1 MKTINYS
8 KQSALGYAGLA
19 LLRNWL
25 IGKNSSIASI
35 FNEIST
41 ITKKQPNALEKI
53 DIKTKAVEHDIK
65 AGYKIWSKIY
75 DTEENILIEIEEPI
89 VKKLLEKYSLGEVVD
104 LGCGTGRYSLYLDS
118 LGHSVTGIDISEDMI
133 NLARTKSK
141 KVRFVQGDMRKLPFG
156 DNEFDFAVSGLAIH
170 YVKNLEETIKEFS
183 RVLKPGGQLIIS
195 SIHPWMV
202 ALGVHAEF
210 HDKKSGW
217 GFIRDNILWHSSYIE
232 AFNKASLRIV
242 HCHEPQIG
250 SKEVKTLQRWS
261 MLSPKTLSSAL
272 KGLPVAIIWVLE
284 KNK

>member
-25 IGKNSSIASI
+25 IGKSSSIGSI

-41 ITKKQPNALEKI
+41 LTEKQANTLEVT
-53 DIKTKAVEHDIK
+53 DIKTKAVEHNIES
-65 AGYKIWSKIY
+65 GYKIWSKIY

-89 VKKLLEKYSLGEVVD
+89 VKKLLEKYPTGKVVD

-118 LGHSVTGIDISEDMI
+118 HGHSVTGIDISKDMI
-133 NLARTKSK
+133 NVARSK
-141 KVRFVQGDMRKLPFG
+141 NKRVKFLQGDMRKLPFN
-156 DNEFDFAVSGLAIH
+156 DNEFDFAISGLAIH
-170 YVKNLEETIKEFS
+170 YVKNLEETIKEYS
-183 RVLKPGGQLIIS
+183 RVLKPGGKLIIS

-210 HDKKSGW
+210 HDMKSGW
-217 GFIRDNILWHSSYIE
+217 GFIRDSILWHSSYIE
-232 AFNKASLRIV
+232 AFNKASLQIV
-242 HCHEPQIG
+242 HCYEPKIE
-250 SKEVKTLQRWS
+250 SSHIKTLQKWS
-261 MLSPKTLSSAL
+261 ILSPKTLSSAL